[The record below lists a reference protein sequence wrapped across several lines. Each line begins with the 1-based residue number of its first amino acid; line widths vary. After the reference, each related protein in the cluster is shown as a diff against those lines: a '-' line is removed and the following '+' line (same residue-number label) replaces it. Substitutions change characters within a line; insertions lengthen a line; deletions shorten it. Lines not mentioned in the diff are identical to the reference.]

1 MKVDEV
7 VAEGVEVEVIADVVV
22 EAVEEVGVVVEAV
35 EVVEVAEEVVVVEAV
50 EEVEVVGVVERD
62 GLFNFF
68 KCYAFFLEG
77 PAVEEVPEVVDA
89 VAVGF
94 TRSTRRIYTW
104 RSVF

>member
-62 GLFNFF
+62 GLFNFIA
-68 KCYAFFLEG
+68 YAFFLEG